1 MKLNISAYILLGAFA
16 LLGLTQ
22 QALSQETPQPVNGRS
37 VQAKAVDKREAIMRE
52 LGLTDEQKA
61 QLRDLNKARKPQ
73 IQAAQK
79 TFRDAMK
86 ALDAAIYADVF
97 DEYAYNLRLSDLQKA
112 QAEMQRLR
120 FENEVNIRKILT
132 PTQLDSFRNLRRR
145 FAAERKLQEANGQK
159 VLGRPLQPR
168 QDRKISQPLQRP
180 VNRPAKV
187 Q

>member
-1 MKLNISAYILLGAFA
+1 MKLKISVYILLGAFS
-16 LLGLTQ
+16 LLGLSER
-22 QALSQETPQPVNGRS
+22 ALSQEVPQAMDIKAAKV
-37 VQAKAVDKREAIMRE
+37 KAVDKREAIMRE
-52 LGLTDEQKA
+52 LGLTDDQKT
-61 QLRDLNKARKPQ
+61 QLRAMNKLRKPQ
-73 IQAAQK
+73 MMAAQK
-79 TFRDAMK
+79 TFREAMK

-97 DEYAYNLRLSDLQKA
+97 DEYSYNLRLSDLQKA

-132 PTQLDSFRNLRRR
+132 PAQLDSFRNLRRQ

-159 VLGRPLQPR
+159 VLGRPLQQR
-168 QDRKISQPLQRP
+168 QERKVGQPLLRP